1 MAAPHHQEKDL
12 PAAAIDGLE
21 PPVVYQRS
29 IPRQIRVLEAKIA
42 RLELELNVEMEKIP
56 SCSELLEEIISKPQ
70 GSPCSGLREQ
80 LHKARAKRHKVFL
93 KHLAAA
99 AGEDHT
105 NAYAPPP
112 AAAAADDVAPPP
124 AADADDVAPPSPP
137 VDDVAPP
144 LAADATDG
152 P

>member
-70 GSPCSGLREQ
+70 

-93 KHLAAA
+93 KHQAAAAA
-99 AGEDHT
+99 AGEDHS
-105 NAYAPPP
+105 NAYDYAPPYP
-112 AAAAADDVAPPP
+112 AAGDEVAPPSPAAAADD
-124 AADADDVAPPSPP
+124 DDVTPPSPP

-144 LAADATDG
+144 PAADATDG